1 MASRGVNKV
10 ILVGNLGKDPE
21 VRYMPNG
28 NAVANFTVATSE
40 SWKDQQGQQ
49 QERTEWHNIVMYRR
63 LAEVAGEYLK
73 KGSKVYLEG
82 KLQTSK
88 WQDQTT
94 GQDRY
99 KTEINAMEMQML
111 DSRGQGGQ
119 QGGMNQGQGGYGNA
133 PQQSA
138 PQSQGGYG
146 QQQAQGGFQQPAQQQ
161 PAQQQAAQKPAYTP
175 KPQAPAQQQSGFQ
188 QQSAPAQRP
197 APAQQQQGGFQQPA
211 QQQGGFQQQ
220 SAPAQRPAPTPQ
232 PQNTTP
238 DLGGDW
244 DDDIP
249 F

>member
-40 SWKDQQGQQ
+40 SWKDQQGQP

-63 LAEVAGEYLK
+63 LAEIAGEYLK
-73 KGSKVYLEG
+73 KGSKVYIEG

-88 WQDQTT
+88 WQDQST

-99 KTEINAMEMQML
+99 KTEINANEMQML
-111 DSRGQGGQ
+111 DSRGQGG
-119 QGGMNQGQGGYGNA
+119 GQ
-133 PQQSA
+133 
-138 PQSQGGYG
+138 QGGYG
-146 QQQAQGGFQQPAQQQ
+146 QQQGQQQQNQYNAPQQQAPQQGYAPKPQQAPQQAPQQGYAPKPQQAQQQAAPQQPAYAPKPQQAQQQAPQQAAPQQRPAPQPQQPAQQ
-161 PAQQQAAQKPAYTP
+161 PQQN
-175 KPQAPAQQQSGFQ
+175 F
-188 QQSAPAQRP
+188 
-197 APAQQQQGGFQQPA
+197 
-211 QQQGGFQQQ
+211 
-220 SAPAQRPAPTPQ
+220 
-232 PQNTTP
+232 TP
-238 DLGGDW
+238 DLDDGW

>member
-73 KGSKVYLEG
+73 KGSKVYIEG

-88 WQDQTT
+88 WQDQAT

-99 KTEINAMEMQML
+99 KTEINANEMQML
-111 DSRGQGGQ
+111 DSRGQGG
-119 QGGMNQGQGGYGNA
+119 GQ
-133 PQQSA
+133 
-138 PQSQGGYG
+138 QGGYG
-146 QQQAQGGFQQPAQQQ
+146 QQQGQQQ
-161 PAQQQAAQKPAYTP
+161 QSGGYQQAPQQQQQAPQQRQQAPQQQASQQSGYGQQQAAPQQQAPAYAP
-175 KPQAPAQQQSGFQ
+175 KPQQGAQKAPQQA
-188 QQSAPAQRP
+188 APKAAPQQRP
-197 APAQQQQGGFQQPA
+197 AP
-211 QQQGGFQQQ
+211 
-220 SAPAQRPAPTPQ
+220 Q
-232 PQNTTP
+232 PQQAAPQQNFTP
-238 DLGGDW
+238 DLDDGW